1 MRSMRFFEGFMLGGL
16 VGAAVAMLFAPASGA
31 ELRGRMQGEA
41 DRVRAEVNQAAATR
55 RMELEQQLAAL
66 RTPKK

>member
-1 MRSMRFFEGFMLGGL
+1 MKVVRFLEGFMIGGL
-16 VGAAVAMLFAPASGA
+16 VGAAVATLFAPASGG

-41 DRVRAEVNQAAATR
+41 ERVRAEVNQAAATR

-66 RTPKK
+66 RSGKK